1 MSSFGLPKELS
12 EDLWLGVITALC
24 LVGLSKLIDKAIK
37 DDNKSK
43 QLNKLDQAVK
53 LMSGDMTMR
62 YLVFV
67 ILSVLLASYIKRQ
80 MPKFFN

>member
-1 MSSFGLPKELS
+1 M
-12 EDLWLGVITALC
+12 
-24 LVGLSKLIDKAIK
+24 AIK

-43 QLNKLDQAVK
+43 QLNKLDKAAK